1 MAGKKQLLKAA
12 SASAEERAVK
22 AVEAVSASKAWE
34 RLQEKL
40 QEGGEKLVN
49 KLLNFCECSAA
60 EPGVCTDSTPYRRN
74 LAKLGDLTLKEIR
87 FLFEA
92 FHGSAWAEHI
102 CKTVRLASGR
112 CLLAWAIDGDTKDS
126 IPGTTLGHLRD
137 KCVEQYLKCG
147 P

>member
-1 MAGKKQLLKAA
+1 MAGKKHLKAA
-12 SASAEERAVK
+12 SASAEDRAVK

-60 EPGVCTDSTPYRRN
+60 EPSAITDSTPYRQN
-74 LAKLGDLTLKEIR
+74 LYKVGDLSLKEIR
-87 FLFEA
+87 FLFQA

-112 CLLAWAIDGDTKDS
+112 CLLAWAIDGDIKDS
-126 IPGTTLGHLRD
+126 LPGTTLGHLRD